1 MKSVKR
7 DNARAQQF
15 KRLRQQRLPTSAHTP
30 LADRLGTMEAKI
42 RKEIAIMKKC
52 RHPHVVRLY
61 EIIDD
66 RMRDK
71 VYMGKHHSFRKRSG
85 ASCCLSLPCV

>member
-7 DNARAQQF
+7 DNARMNQL
-15 KRLRQQRLPTSAHTP
+15 KKLRQQRLPASEHTP
-30 LADRLGTMEAKI
+30 LADRLGSMEAKI

-71 VYMGKHHSFRKRSG
+71 VYMGQFTPPRG
-85 ASCCLSLPCV
+85 AFCPFT